1 MMEENKNIE
10 KEVAPKKTAT
20 KKPTAKKK
28 AEPKDDSRV
37 DQLEQQM
44 AMMSNMMQEMMK
56 MMQVQQTQIQE
67 NKTEQNKTEQKITS
81 EPVQMSKEESTRKV
95 TKAELLT
102 GETANELV
110 EVISI
115 ETNVVYTSP
124 KTNIVYKWL
133 KPGDVEVMQ
142 IREVITMDNLSG
154 RLLRTPWLRV
164 TDERLI
170 EALGLEHVYKAID
183 LIENV
188 EELSNMNREELE
200 EVFNKIPKKYLR
212 TYRDLLYKK
221 VKNREI
227 KDRFLIQDLSEI
239 LDVDLNY

>member
-1 MMEENKNIE
+1 MEENKNVE

-37 DQLEQQM
+37 DQLEQQVTT
-44 AMMSNMMQEMMK
+44 MSNMMQEMMK
-56 MMQVQQTQIQE
+56 MMMAQQMQMQE
-67 NKTEQNKTEQKITS
+67 SKVEQKPVS
-81 EPVQMSKEESTRKV
+81 EPVQMSKKESERKV

-115 ETNVVYTSP
+115 ETNVVYKSP
-124 KTNIVYKWL
+124 KTNIVYRWL
-133 KPGDVEVMQ
+133 KPGDVELMQ
-142 IREVITMDNLSG
+142 IKEIITMDNTSG

-170 EALGLEHVYKAID
+170 EALGLEHVYEAVD
-183 LIENV
+183 LIEDV
-188 EELSNMNREELE
+188 ERLSNMNREELE
-200 EVFNKIPKKYLR
+200 EVFNKIPQKYLR

-221 VKNREI
+221 VRNREI
-227 KDRFLIQDLSEI
+227 KDRFLIQDLSDI

>member
-28 AEPKDDSRV
+28 AEPKEDNSRV
-37 DQLEQQM
+37 DQLEQQV
-44 AMMSNMMQEMMK
+44 ATMSNMMQEMMQ
-56 MMQVQQTQIQE
+56 MMMAQQMQMQE
-67 NKTEQNKTEQKITS
+67 NKAEQRPTS
-81 EPVQMSKEESTRKV
+81 EPVRMSKEESKRKV

-115 ETNVVYTSP
+115 ETNVVYKSP
-124 KTNIVYKWL
+124 KTNIVYRWL

-142 IREVITMDNLSG
+142 IKEVITMDNLSG

-170 EALGLEHVYKAID
+170 EALGLEQVYEAVD
-183 LIENV
+183 LIEDV
-188 EELSNMNREELE
+188 ERLSNMDREELE
-200 EVFNKIPKKYLR
+200 EVFNKIPQKYLR

-227 KDRFLIQDLSEI
+227 KDRFLIQDLSDI

>member
-28 AEPKDDSRV
+28 AEPKEDNSRV
-37 DQLEQQM
+37 DQLEQQV
-44 AMMSNMMQEMMK
+44 ATMSNMMQEMMQ
-56 MMQVQQTQIQE
+56 MMMAQQMQMQE
-67 NKTEQNKTEQKITS
+67 NKAEQRPTS
-81 EPVQMSKEESTRKV
+81 EPVRMSKEESKRKV

-115 ETNVVYTSP
+115 ETNVVYKSP
-124 KTNIVYKWL
+124 KTNIVYRWL

-142 IREVITMDNLSG
+142 IKEVITMDNLSG

-170 EALGLEHVYKAID
+170 EALGLEQVYEAVD
-183 LIENV
+183 LIEDV
-188 EELSNMNREELE
+188 ERLSNMDRAELE
-200 EVFNKIPKKYLR
+200 EVFNKIPQKYLR

-227 KDRFLIQDLSEI
+227 KDRFLIQDLSDI

>member
-170 EALGLEHVYKAID
+170 EALGLEHVYEAID

>member
-1 MMEENKNIE
+1 MEENKNIE

-20 KKPTAKKK
+20 KKSTAKKK
-28 AEPKDDSRV
+28 VEPKEDSRV
-37 DQLEQQM
+37 DQLEQQV
-44 AMMSNMMQEMMK
+44 ATMSNMMQEMMK
-56 MMQVQQTQIQE
+56 MMMAQQTQMQE
-67 NKTEQNKTEQKITS
+67 SRIEQKPIS
-81 EPVQMSKEESTRKV
+81 EPVQMSKEESHRKI

-115 ETNVVYTSP
+115 ETNVVYKSP
-124 KTNIVYKWL
+124 KTNIVYRWL
-133 KPGDVEVMQ
+133 KPGDVEIMQ
-142 IREVITMDNLSG
+142 IKEIITMDNVSG

-170 EALGLEHVYKAID
+170 EALGLENVYEAVD
-183 LIENV
+183 LIEDVNR
-188 EELSNMNREELE
+188 LSNMNRAELE
-200 EVFNKIPKKYLR
+200 EVFNKIPQKYLR

>member
-1 MMEENKNIE
+1 MEENKNIE
-10 KEVAPKKTAT
+10 KEVAPKKSTA
-20 KKPTAKKK
+20 KKSTAKKK
-28 AEPKDDSRV
+28 VETKEDDRV
-37 DQLEQQM
+37 NQLEQQVTT
-44 AMMSNMMQEMMK
+44 MSNMMQEMMK
-56 MMQVQQTQIQE
+56 MMMAQQIQMQE
-67 NKTEQNKTEQKITS
+67 SKTEQKPAS
-81 EPVQMSKEESTRKV
+81 EPVQMSKEESKRKV

-115 ETNVVYTSP
+115 ETNVVYKSP
-124 KTNIVYKWL
+124 KTNVVYRWL
-133 KPGDVEVMQ
+133 KPGDVELMQ
-142 IREVITMDNLSG
+142 IKEIITMDNTSG

-170 EALGLEHVYKAID
+170 EALGLEHVYEAVD
-183 LIENV
+183 LIEDV
-188 EELSNMNREELE
+188 ERLSNMSREELE
-200 EVFNKIPKKYLR
+200 EVFNKIPQKYLR

>member
-1 MMEENKNIE
+1 MEENKNIE

-28 AEPKDDSRV
+28 AEPKEDNSRV

-67 NKTEQNKTEQKITS
+67 NKTEQKIAS
-81 EPVQMSKEESTRKV
+81 EPVQMSKEESTRKI

-115 ETNVVYTSP
+115 ETNVVYKSP
-124 KTNIVYKWL
+124 KTQVVYRWL

-142 IREVITMDNLSG
+142 IKEVLTMDNVSG

-164 TDERLI
+164 TDERLV
-170 EALGLEHVYKAID
+170 EALGLENVYEAID

-188 EELSNMNREELE
+188 EELLNMSREELE

-221 VKNREI
+221 VRNREI

>member
-1 MMEENKNIE
+1 MEENKNIE
-10 KEVAPKKTAT
+10 KEVAPKKATPKKSTT
-20 KKPTAKKK
+20 KKKVETK
-28 AEPKDDSRV
+28 EDDRV
-37 DQLEQQM
+37 NQLEQQM

-67 NKTEQNKTEQKITS
+67 NKTEQKITS
-81 EPVQMSKEESTRKV
+81 EPVRMSKEEANKKI
-95 TKAELLT
+95 TKAQLLT
-102 GETANELV
+102 GEIANELV
-110 EVISI
+110 EVISV
-115 ETNVVYTSP
+115 ETNVVYKSP
-124 KTNIVYKWL
+124 KTGIVYRWL
-133 KPGDVEVMQ
+133 KPGDIEVMQ
-142 IREVITMDNLSG
+142 MKEVITMDNSSG
-154 RLLRTPWLRV
+154 RLLRTPWLKV
-164 TDERLI
+164 TDDRII
-170 EALGLEHVYKAID
+170 EALGLEHVYEAID

-188 EELSNMNREELE
+188 EKLSNMNREELE

>member
-67 NKTEQNKTEQKITS
+67 NKTEQKVSS
-81 EPVQMSKEESTRKV
+81 EPVQMSKKESTRKV

-115 ETNVVYTSP
+115 ETNVVYKSP
-124 KTNIVYKWL
+124 KTNIVYRWL

-142 IREVITMDNLSG
+142 IREVITMDNTSG

-164 TDERLI
+164 TDERLV
-170 EALGLEHVYKAID
+170 EALGLENVYEAVD
-183 LIENV
+183 LIEDV
-188 EELSNMNREELE
+188 ERLSNMNREELE
-200 EVFNKIPKKYLR
+200 EVFNKIPQKYLR

-227 KDRFLIQDLSEI
+227 KDRFLIQDLNDI

>member
-28 AEPKDDSRV
+28 AEPKEDNSRV
-37 DQLEQQM
+37 DQLEQQV
-44 AMMSNMMQEMMK
+44 ATMSNMMQEMMQ
-56 MMQVQQTQIQE
+56 MMMAQQMQMQE
-67 NKTEQNKTEQKITS
+67 NKAEQRPTS
-81 EPVQMSKEESTRKV
+81 EPVRMSKEESKRKV

-115 ETNVVYTSP
+115 ETNVVYKSP
-124 KTNIVYKWL
+124 KTNIVYRWL

-142 IREVITMDNLSG
+142 VKEVITMDNLSG

-164 TDERLI
+164 TDKRLI
-170 EALGLEHVYKAID
+170 EALGLEQVYEAVD
-183 LIENV
+183 LIEDV
-188 EELSNMNREELE
+188 ERLSNMDREELE
-200 EVFNKIPKKYLR
+200 EVFNKIPQKYLR

-227 KDRFLIQDLSEI
+227 KDRFLIQDLSDI

>member
-28 AEPKDDSRV
+28 AEPKEDSSRV
-37 DQLEQQM
+37 DQLEQQV
-44 AMMSNMMQEMMK
+44 ATMSNMMQEMMQ
-56 MMQVQQTQIQE
+56 MMMAQQMQMQE
-67 NKTEQNKTEQKITS
+67 NKAEQRPTS
-81 EPVQMSKEESTRKV
+81 EPVRMSKEESKRKV

-115 ETNVVYTSP
+115 ETNVVYKSP
-124 KTNIVYKWL
+124 KTNIVYRWL

-142 IREVITMDNLSG
+142 VKEVITMDNLSG

-164 TDERLI
+164 TDKRLI
-170 EALGLEHVYKAID
+170 EALGLEQVYEAVD
-183 LIENV
+183 LIEDV
-188 EELSNMNREELE
+188 ERLSNMDREELE
-200 EVFNKIPKKYLR
+200 EVFNKIPQKYLR

-227 KDRFLIQDLSEI
+227 KDRFLIQDLSDI

>member
-10 KEVAPKKTAT
+10 KEVAPKKATPKKSTT
-20 KKPTAKKK
+20 KKKVETK
-28 AEPKDDSRV
+28 EDDRV
-37 DQLEQQM
+37 NQLEQQM

-67 NKTEQNKTEQKITS
+67 NKTEQKITS
-81 EPVQMSKEESTRKV
+81 EPVRMSKEEANKKI
-95 TKAELLT
+95 TKAQLLT
-102 GETANELV
+102 GEIANELV
-110 EVISI
+110 EVISV
-115 ETNVVYTSP
+115 ETNVVYKSP
-124 KTNIVYKWL
+124 KTGIVYRWL
-133 KPGDVEVMQ
+133 KPGDIEVMQ
-142 IREVITMDNLSG
+142 MKEVITMDNSSG
-154 RLLRTPWLRV
+154 RLLRTPWLKV
-164 TDERLI
+164 TDDRII
-170 EALGLEHVYKAID
+170 EALGLEHVYEAID

-188 EELSNMNREELE
+188 EKLSNMNREELE

>member
-1 MMEENKNIE
+1 MEENKNVE

-37 DQLEQQM
+37 DQLEQQVTT
-44 AMMSNMMQEMMK
+44 MSNMMQEMMK
-56 MMQVQQTQIQE
+56 MMMAQQMQMQE
-67 NKTEQNKTEQKITS
+67 SKVEQKPVS
-81 EPVQMSKEESTRKV
+81 EPVQMSKKESERKV

-115 ETNVVYTSP
+115 ETNVVYKSP
-124 KTNIVYKWL
+124 KTNIVYRWL
-133 KPGDVEVMQ
+133 KPGDVELMQ
-142 IREVITMDNLSG
+142 IKEIITMDNTSG

-170 EALGLEHVYKAID
+170 EALGLEHVYEAID
-183 LIENV
+183 LIEDV
-188 EELSNMNREELE
+188 ERLSNMNREELE
-200 EVFNKIPKKYLR
+200 EVFNKIPQKYLR

-221 VKNREI
+221 VRNREI
-227 KDRFLIQDLSEI
+227 KDRFLIQDLSDI

>member
-28 AEPKDDSRV
+28 AEPKEDNSRV
-37 DQLEQQM
+37 DQLEQQV
-44 AMMSNMMQEMMK
+44 ATMSNMMQEMMQ
-56 MMQVQQTQIQE
+56 MMMAQQMQMQE
-67 NKTEQNKTEQKITS
+67 NKAEQRPTS
-81 EPVQMSKEESTRKV
+81 EPVRMSKEESKRKV

-115 ETNVVYTSP
+115 ETNVVYKSP
-124 KTNIVYKWL
+124 KTNIVYRWL

-142 IREVITMDNLSG
+142 IKEVITMDNLSG

-164 TDERLI
+164 ADERLI
-170 EALGLEHVYKAID
+170 EALGLEQVYEAVD
-183 LIENV
+183 LIEDV
-188 EELSNMNREELE
+188 ERLSNMDREELE
-200 EVFNKIPKKYLR
+200 EVFNKIPQKYLR

-227 KDRFLIQDLSEI
+227 KDRFLIQDLSDI